1 MVLLA
6 ALADE
11 LGIVVLLAALTNEL
25 GHVILLEDV
34 GDELG
39 LAVLLEDVGDELD
52 LVVPLTALAISIGRR
67 DIGQYLR
74 REDDVIGSEPPP
86 PV

>member
-6 ALADE
+6 AFADE
-11 LGIVVLLAALTNEL
+11 LD
-25 GHVILLEDV
+25 HVILLDDV

-39 LAVLLEDVGDELD
+39 
-52 LVVPLTALAISIGRR
+52 LVVPLTALAIGIGRC

-74 REDDVIGSEPPP
+74 REDNIIGSDPPP
-86 PV
+86 PVQIQARERWK

>member
-1 MVLLA
+1 MSF
-6 ALADE
+6 
-11 LGIVVLLAALTNEL
+11 

-39 LAVLLEDVGDELD
+39 LAVLLEDVGDELG
-52 LVVPLTALAISIGRR
+52 LVVPLTALAIGIGCR

-74 REDDVIGSEPPP
+74 REDDVIGSDPPP
-86 PV
+86 PVQIRARERSRLWK